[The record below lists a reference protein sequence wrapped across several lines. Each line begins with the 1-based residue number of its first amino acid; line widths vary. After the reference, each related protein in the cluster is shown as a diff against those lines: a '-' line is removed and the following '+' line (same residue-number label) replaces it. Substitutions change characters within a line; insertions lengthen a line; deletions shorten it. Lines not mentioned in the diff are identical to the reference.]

1 MNTTSEQAEFLN
13 WKLTPARL
21 NATQAAWFLGFEPHE
36 ITILI
41 GAGLLKPLGHPA
53 GNSGKLFATEILQ
66 QLWHDEKW
74 LGKATDAITNYWK
87 QRNARKKTV
96 RGSRPNGNGNTG
108 ESPCSIRLARR
119 DQRSLIPHH
128 AHAPAPSPPG
138 GGRFAALR
146 SRSSRTA
153 TWERHLRHASV

>member
-1 MNTTSEQAEFLN
+1 MKTTAEPTEFLN

-66 QLWHDEKW
+66 QLRHDEKW
-74 LGKATDAITNYWK
+74 LGKATDAITNSWK
-87 QRNARKKTV
+87 QRNARKKTASPTAPE
-96 RGSRPNGNGNTG
+96 REWKTPASR
-108 ESPCSIRLARR
+108 RARF
-119 DQRSLIPHH
+119 
-128 AHAPAPSPPG
+128 G
-138 GGRFAALR
+138 
-146 SRSSRTA
+146 
-153 TWERHLRHASV
+153 

>member
-21 NATQAAWFLGFEPHE
+21 NAIQAAWFLGFEPHE

-87 QRNARKKTV
+87 QRNARKKTASGPG
-96 RGSRPNGNGNTG
+96 RTGN
-108 ESPCSIRLARR
+108 RKH
-119 DQRSLIPHH
+119 RSTPVLDPI
-128 AHAPAPSPPG
+128 SPP
-138 GGRFAALR
+138 
-146 SRSSRTA
+146 
-153 TWERHLRHASV
+153 